1 VLIFFKNWLRFSLL
15 IKVLTSS
22 MKSST
27 YYENPYCYT
36 LSYFVFRTLS
46 IVNFLLRCPPLLLVQ
61 ENLVEEIYISGLE
74 LQRFEFVISFS
85 KIYIW
90 DLGVRFGFF
99 FRDHVIQISFRLM
112 NFQDIYSE
120 LGKVT
125 SFLETFTP
133 SIQILIFMEQL
144 CTVQYI
150 QYDFFTEQTTSFL
163 KILNSLCH

>member
-1 VLIFFKNWLRFSLL
+1 
-15 IKVLTSS
+15 

-46 IVNFLLRCPPLLLVQ
+46 IVNFLLRCPPFLLVQ
-61 ENLVEEIYISGLE
+61 ESLVEKIYISRLE

-85 KIYIW
+85 TIYIW
-90 DLGVRFGFF
+90 DLGVWFGYF
-99 FRDHVIQISFRLM
+99 FRDHVIHISIRLI

-125 SFLETFTP
+125 SFLEAFTP
-133 SIQILIFMEQL
+133 SNQTYF
-144 CTVQYI
+144 QYA
-150 QYDFFTEQTTSFL
+150 
-163 KILNSLCH
+163 